1 MSSPVRIT
9 SPSAAAAFVLVDL
22 LAEHGAIATLRPGEE
37 WEIAIPLDHVGSATL
52 PAMLST
58 ASDWL
63 EHCGLASTAIVI
75 DGHTHVLCRRRPE
88 RSVLH

>member
-22 LAEHGAIATLRPGEE
+22 LAEHGATATLRPGEE
-37 WEIAIPLDHVGSATL
+37 WEIAIPLDHVGNATL
-52 PAMLST
+52 SAMVSA

-63 EHCGLASTAIVI
+63 EQCGLASTAIVI
-75 DGHTHVLCRRRPE
+75 DGHTHVVRGRRPE
-88 RSVLH
+88 SVLR